1 MKRLGVLPLLGSI
14 SLAVELPYLTRESLE
29 KMFQSVRA
37 EPGQLVIQIKN
48 NGPRFSRRRGEEEAT
63 VNNYGETIRIKLGE
77 RLRFATH
84 HMSLEFRPLP
94 PPLDKHGFLIQ
105 SHFDARSFGGGQTT
119 SYGIAL
125 VLKSAQGVDLRF
137 VELPNNF
144 DATLPPGDPT
154 VTQLLKIV
162 SEGEPLARHELVGRI
177 SSGEISPPF
186 PQTVEE
192 LHLRWEKKAG
202 VAAEP
207 LEVRWIAVDIG
218 RPDMED
224 HLIATDKSEPNK
236 TEGEFSLTKPMAGF
250 PPGQY
255 RVEIWQ
261 TGKMIYSEKFE
272 IERK

>member
-1 MKRLGVLPLLGSI
+1 MKRLGILPLLVSI
-14 SLAVELPYLTRESLE
+14 SLAVEPPYLTRESLE

-84 HMSLEFRPLP
+84 HMSIEFRPLP
-94 PPLDKHGFLIQ
+94 PPLDEHGFLMQ
-105 SHFDARSFGGGQTT
+105 SHFDARSFGGEQTT

-125 VLKSAQGVDLRF
+125 VLKSAQGADLRF
-137 VELPNNF
+137 VELSNNF
-144 DATLPPGDPT
+144 NPTLTPGDPT

-162 SEGEPLARHELVGRI
+162 SESEPLARHELVGRI
-177 SSGEISPPF
+177 PSGEISPPF
-186 PQTVEE
+186 PRTVEE
-192 LHLRWEKKAG
+192 LHLRWERKAG
-202 VAAEP
+202 LAAEP
-207 LEVRWIAVDIG
+207 LEVRWIAADVADVEKN
-218 RPDMED
+218 RV
-224 HLIATDKSEPNK
+224 IATTKSEPGKN
-236 TEGEFSLTKPMAGF
+236 EGEFTLKKPMAGF
-250 PPGQY
+250 PSGQY

-272 IERK
+272 IARK